1 MATPLATPMAT
12 GIRSCA
18 SPELRRAEAAPAAD
32 VEMPITLL
40 NGISSKKTAG
50 DSPVHVL
57 RRYFF
62 QAYGCIIVSTS
73 FLVSVSLV
81 NMTKWVYVKHAFK
94 HPFFLTSTHMAASY
108 IFAHTAIH
116 WFHLSGAP
124 EQRRILS
131 LREQVFVV
139 APFSLLGAASI
150 ACGNTA
156 LVFLY
161 PSFHEMLQNCTPFW
175 TMVLA
180 ILLQKRRF
188 STAAYSA
195 MLLVILG
202 GCLCTLGE
210 MSNFPI
216 VGVFF
221 SIMATVL
228 RAFRTLLQD
237 NLLRGREKLDSI
249 TLLYYAAPF
258 NLALFLCGSFIFEG
272 LRPWREF
279 PALGFGGK
287 FSIAMAAFTASQYN
301 LLAYLIVGHLGA
313 VGSMVINNL
322 KTPTVIV
329 MCGIIFG
336 NPFTWPQAL
345 GFALASVGAYLY
357 TNQGEKRKGGEQT
370 AIKPGTETKAETTQI
385 GKTEHELKYLVT
397 PPCASVSL

>member
-1 MATPLATPMAT
+1 MAVPAMPLGTTLGRGCPASPPASPPINEGM
-12 GIRSCA
+12 RNN
-18 SPELRRAEAAPAAD
+18 SPELPRPDAAIAAD
-32 VEMPITLL
+32 AEMPSTPT
-40 NGISSKKTAG
+40 NGFASEKTAVERHG
-50 DSPVHVL
+50 ALHSL
-57 RRYFF
+57 GRWFF
-62 QAYGCIIVSTS
+62 RVYGCFIVSSS

-81 NMTKWVYVKHAFK
+81 NCTKWVYVRHGFK

-108 IFAHTAIH
+108 IFAYFAIH

-131 LREQVFVV
+131 LKEQVFVV

-180 ILLQKRRF
+180 ILIQKRQF
-188 STAAYSA
+188 SVAAYGA

-202 GCLCTLGE
+202 GCLCAVGE
-210 MSNFPI
+210 TSRFPLS
-216 VGVFF
+216 GVFF

-228 RAFRTLLQD
+228 RALRTLLQD

-272 LRPWREF
+272 LRPWMEF

-287 FSIAMAAFTASQYN
+287 FSITTAAFLASQYN

-357 TNQGEKRKGGEQT
+357 TNHGEKQK
-370 AIKPGTETKAETTQI
+370 TEETT
-385 GKTEHELKYLVT
+385 GKPCYLPVN
-397 PPCASVSL
+397 